1 MLSKCI
7 TILVRWFI
15 IVTNSSEA
23 YAPVCNI
30 KIKWIYESTF
40 INHRGNVLDASICRR
55 DFTLS
60 LCLFLLLMALIWF
73 SKKCFNVL
81 MLLVLSLCLFLLLIA
96 LIWFSKKCF
105 SVLMLLVLLTW
116 ICMPISFF
124 SNLLHSALNF
134 ESLFI
139 VHSIQKSGGKKE
151 YAFPVNFQQ

>member
-23 YAPVCNI
+23 YTPVCNI
-30 KIKWIYESTF
+30 KIKWIYEFTF
-40 INHRGNVLDASICRR
+40 INHCDNVLDASICKR
-55 DFTLS
+55 DFIFVFVFTLNGINMIFQKMFHCADVACIIFVFVFT
-60 LCLFLLLMALIWF
+60 LNGINMIFQKNF
-73 SKKCFNVL
+73 
-81 MLLVLSLCLFLLLIA
+81 
-96 LIWFSKKCF
+96 F

-116 ICMPISFF
+116 ICRPISFF

-139 VHSIQKSGGKKE
+139 VQSIQKSGDKE
-151 YAFPVNFQQ
+151 EYTFPVYFQQ